1 MGYTKVPGKEEPLF
15 SLDPQKKKERMV
27 YPRYTKILVCSSLC
41 RRGNLNLVLYGTGSI
56 GLRVLCRC
64 SSIDIDFLVSV
75 RMISDFGVLE
85 WTLAQDG
92 HSRFV
97 VLRCMTWYSYTKVLF
112 DVLLVVSLYR

>member
-1 MGYTKVPGKEEPLF
+1 MTMSDF
-15 SLDPQKKKERMV
+15 S
-27 YPRYTKILVCSSLC
+27 TFTSWCALVQ
-41 RRGNLNLVLYGTGSI
+41 RR
-56 GLRVLCRC
+56 RVK
-64 SSIDIDFLVSV
+64 SDFLVSV

-85 WTLAQDG
+85 RPLAQDG

>member
-1 MGYTKVPGKEEPLF
+1 MVVLEPNGEKRTELKGEAGQNVKMSKLIF
-15 SLDPQKKKERMV
+15 WSACQR
-27 YPRYTKILVCSSLC
+27 
-41 RRGNLNLVLYGTGSI
+41 
-56 GLRVLCRC
+56 
-64 SSIDIDFLVSV
+64 VSV